1 MGAAEG
7 VSNKKLLTKTV
18 WQYTK
23 LKHPSRFTSHLTAV
37 SSTVILRTLLAS
49 EKGSSMLLSVSL
61 IRDFPGGTTVENPP
75 ANAGDARDAGS
86 VPGLGRLTG
95 GGNGNPLQYSCL
107 GSPVDRG
114 AWRAPVHGVTE
125 SWMRLNTHVHTALT
139 RDRSSNSHM
148 YTRLYRHHT
157 SPSQGIF
164 LYKNSVIFQPHS
176 ELRKAIQE
184 KPTNASRPSTWSV
197 SRAPSSVVQ

>member
-1 MGAAEG
+1 
-7 VSNKKLLTKTV
+7 
-18 WQYTK
+18 
-23 LKHPSRFTSHLTAV
+23 
-37 SSTVILRTLLAS
+37 
-49 EKGSSMLLSVSL
+49 MLLSVSL
-61 IRDFPGGTTVENPP
+61 VRGFPGGATVKNPP
-75 ANAGDARDAGS
+75 DDAGDRRDAGS

-114 AWRAPVHGVTE
+114 AWRAPVHGVTK
-125 SWMRLNTHVHTALT
+125 SWMRLNTQAHTALT
-139 RDRSSNSHM
+139 GDRSSNSHT
-148 YTRLYRHHT
+148 YTWLYRHHT

-184 KPTNASRPSTWSV
+184 KPTNASRPSAWSV